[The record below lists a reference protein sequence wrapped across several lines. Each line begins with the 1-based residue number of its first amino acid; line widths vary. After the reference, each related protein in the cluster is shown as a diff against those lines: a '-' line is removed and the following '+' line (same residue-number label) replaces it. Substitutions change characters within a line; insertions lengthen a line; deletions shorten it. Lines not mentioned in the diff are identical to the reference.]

1 MGFSRQ
7 AYWIGL
13 PFLSLGDLP
22 GSGIEPADPVL
33 AGKFLTTEA
42 PGKSLPNRGWSAKAN
57 TKTILGQERAE
68 VAEPVDPRQGT

>member
-7 AYWIGL
+7 AYWSGL
-13 PFLSLGDLP
+13 PFPSLGDLP
-22 GSGIEPADPVL
+22 GSGIEPASPAL

-42 PGKSLPNRGWSAKAN
+42 QGSPLPNRGWSAKAN
-57 TKTILGQERAE
+57 TKTILGLKRTE